1 MTTPRTIVI
10 GSGLGGAAATL
21 TLAHAGLPVTLV
33 EKNRALG
40 GSCAQYEKRGF
51 KLDVGTH
58 MFSRGPH
65 GPLGDLLRRVGQP
78 EAIQFKR
85 TRDIAELRV
94 RGVHGM
100 LDPIAVPASAARM
113 PAFAWELVRA
123 MGLSPSEAA
132 KAGRL
137 FACVLAMPDERVRE
151 LDEVTV
157 QDFLEPFGLHDG
169 VAGLFGFLLG
179 LYFVVPYW
187 EASAGEAIWCFQR
200 MLRDNHLSYPIGGSQ
215 AVPGTFC
222 RIAEQHGA
230 VLKTGAGVERILVE
244 SGRVTGVRLSTGE
257 ELPAEC
263 VISTS
268 SMRTTALH
276 LLEPG
281 AAPQDWTDRARAI
294 QGSYIAVQ
302 AKFAVDRRLVEAG
315 AIVGGVGEDQDLFSM
330 SLDQLRGLFQDV
342 ATGRI
347 PRCVPFYCPIPSNFD
362 ASLAPPGH
370 QLLTACAVAP
380 TTDVQLLDPAERWET
395 AMVEALHS
403 VVPGLQEHTV
413 FVDRFS
419 TRWLEK
425 WIGKEYGPAISTA
438 QVPGQVGEARP
449 PVTTPIE
456 GLYIAGCGA
465 GARGVGTE
473 LAAASGMQAADT
485 ILATQGHQRWMRRV
499 PRRERL
505 LNPLLAISERV
516 IRPRR

>member
-1 MTTPRTIVI
+1 MTTPRTLVI

-21 TLAHAGLPVTLV
+21 TLAHAGLPVTLL
-33 EKNRALG
+33 EKNRSLG
-40 GSCAQYEKRGF
+40 GSCAQYDKRGF

-58 MFSRGPH
+58 MFSRGPK
-65 GPLGDLLRRVGQP
+65 GPLGDLLRRVGRANAV
-78 EAIQFKR
+78 EFKR

-94 RGVHGM
+94 RGKGGM

-113 PAFAWELVRA
+113 PKFAWELVRA

-132 KAGRL
+132 RAAHL
-137 FACVLAMPDERVRE
+137 FSCVLAMPDERVRE
-151 LDEVTV
+151 LDSVTV

-200 MLRDNHLSYPIGGSQ
+200 MLRDNHLSYPMGGSQ
-215 AVPGTFC
+215 AVPVTFC
-222 RIAEQHGA
+222 RIAEEHGA
-230 VLKTGAGVERILVE
+230 TLRTNAGVERILVE
-244 SGRVTGVRLSTGE
+244 GGRVRGVRLSSGE
-257 ELPAEC
+257 ELEAEC

-268 SMRTTALH
+268 SVRTTALH
-276 LLEPG
+276 LLDTG
-281 AAPQDWTDRARAI
+281 AAPQDWVDKSRTI
-294 QGSYIAVQ
+294 KGSYIAVQ
-302 AKFAVDRRLVEAG
+302 AKFALDRPLLKAG

-330 SLDQLRGLFQDV
+330 SLDQLKGLFEDV

-347 PRCVPFYCPIPSNFD
+347 PRCVPFYCPIPTNFD
-362 ASLAPPGH
+362 PSLAPPGH

-380 TTDVQLLDPAERWET
+380 TTDIQLLDPAEKWET

-403 VVPGLQEHTV
+403 VVPGLEEHTLW
-413 FVDRFS
+413 VDRFS
-419 TRWLEK
+419 TRWLES

-438 QVPGQVGEARP
+438 QIPGQVGDHRP

-473 LAAASGMQAADT
+473 LACAAGMEAADT
-485 ILATQGHQRWMRRV
+485 ILATQGRQRWMRRV
-499 PRRERL
+499 PKRERL
-505 LNPLLAISERV
+505 LNPVLKTYER
-516 IRPRR
+516 IARPD